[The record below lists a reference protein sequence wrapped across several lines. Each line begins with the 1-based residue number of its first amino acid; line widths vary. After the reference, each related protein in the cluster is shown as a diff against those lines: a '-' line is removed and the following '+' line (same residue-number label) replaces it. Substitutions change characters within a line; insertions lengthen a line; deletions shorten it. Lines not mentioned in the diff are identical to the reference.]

1 MSENDIPELLFKK
14 VRDNQES
21 INKISATI
29 RSKHNPLGVQLRSQY
44 YRDKQ
49 EFQDTVMSI
58 IKNALDDIFQR
69 DNEIIKRSQEI
80 LTSLKKQKQQQ
91 TK

>member
-29 RSKHNPLGVQLRSQY
+29 KSKHNPLGVQLRY
-44 YRDKQ
+44 LYNRDKQ

-58 IKNALDDIFQR
+58 NKNALDEIFQR
-69 DNEIIKRSQEI
+69 DNDVIKRSYRL
-80 LTSLKKQKQQQ
+80 LTSS
-91 TK
+91 

>member
-1 MSENDIPELLFKK
+1 MSENDIPEVLFEKAQNN
-14 VRDNQES
+14 REAID
-21 INKISATI
+21 KISATI
-29 RSKHNPLGVQLRSQY
+29 KSKRNPLGVQLRY
-44 YRDKQ
+44 LYNRDKQ

-58 IKNALDDIFQR
+58 IKNALDEIFQR
-69 DNEIIKRSQEI
+69 DNEVIKRSQGI